1 MDSCAYVTQGWGV
14 HDERWV
20 AALRDCGFT
29 VETFSRDR
37 DGLSVEEIR
46 GALDDTRG
54 PVLAGPVNSMT
65 EALVGGSRPVIGLS
79 WGFDL
84 LEMHD
89 SGSDLSWM
97 SRLNGLIVDSHA
109 NRDIAR
115 GSGIATNRVFEIPWG
130 IDIGAFTPQGDAL
143 TPDNFDLPSTARLI
157 LSLRALDPLYRVAD
171 IIDAFALIAADHT
184 DAHLLIGNNGH
195 LRDELEARAVDSGV
209 RHRIRFIG
217 KFAESELPPLLRA
230 AAIYVTASEVD
241 GTSVTLL
248 QAMACEIPV
257 VASDTP
263 GNRQWVA
270 PGRAGALFTTHSTA
284 ALADRLGEMLDS
296 PPEPIQRAAARAVVA
311 EHADWTKNSAALGS
325 IMRGS
330 T

>member
-1 MDSCAYVTQGWGV
+1 M

-29 VETFSRDR
+29 VETFSHDR
-37 DGLSVEEIR
+37 DGLSPEEIR
-46 GALDDTRG
+46 GALDRAHG
-54 PVLAGPVNSMT
+54 PILAGPLNSMT

-97 SRLNGLIVDSHA
+97 KRLYGLIVDSHA
-109 NRDIAR
+109 NREIAH
-115 GSGIATNRVFEIPWG
+115 GSGIAANRVFEIPWG
-130 IDIGAFTPQGDAL
+130 IEIGAFTPQGDAL
-143 TPDNFDLPSTARLI
+143 TPDNFGLPSTARLI
-157 LSLRALDPLYRVAD
+157 LSLRALEPLYCVAD
-171 IIDAFALIAADHT
+171 IIDAFALISADHP
-184 DAHLLIGNNGH
+184 DAYLLIGNDGH
-195 LRDELEARAVDSGV
+195 LRDELEARSADSGV
-209 RHRIRFIG
+209 GHRIRFIG
-217 KFAESELPPLLRA
+217 KLAESELPPLLRTA
-230 AAIYVTASEVD
+230 AVYVTASEVD

-263 GNRQWVA
+263 GNRQWVV
-270 PGRAGALFTTHSTA
+270 PDRAGALFRTRSPA
-284 ALADRLGEMLDS
+284 ALADRLGEILKS
-296 PPEPIQRAAARAVVA
+296 PPEPTQRAAARAVVA
-311 EHADWTKNSAALGS
+311 EHADWTRNSTALGS